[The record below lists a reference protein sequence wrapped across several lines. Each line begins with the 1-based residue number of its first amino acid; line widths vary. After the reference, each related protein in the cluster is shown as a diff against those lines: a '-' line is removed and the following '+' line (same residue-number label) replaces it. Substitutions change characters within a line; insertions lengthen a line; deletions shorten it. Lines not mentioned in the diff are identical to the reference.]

1 VTGEWSELQNKRLHG
16 L

>member
-1 VTGEWSELQNKRLHG
+1 MDLQNKRLHF